1 MSVAVIAESNPVFI
15 FISFGFIQVLF
26 LFVFYPQNL
35 QISSLYT
42 IYIFAVYQKKFFFT
56 NYKLI
61 DNVKIDMSVFDK
73 IKKGER
79 KRN

>member
-42 IYIFAVYQKKFFFT
+42 IYIHIYIVSKKIFFLQIT
-56 NYKLI
+56 VK
-61 DNVKIDMSVFDK
+61 VKIDMSVFDK
-73 IKKGER
+73 IKKVER

>member
-26 LFVFYPQNL
+26 LFVFLSTKHPNIL
-35 QISSLYT
+35 S
-42 IYIFAVYQKKFFFT
+42 IYNIHICSVSKKIFF
-56 NYKLI
+56 YKLHVK
-61 DNVKIDMSVFDK
+61 VKIDMSVFDK

>member
-42 IYIFAVYQKKFFFT
+42 IYIHIYIVSKKIFFLQIT
-56 NYKLI
+56 VK
-61 DNVKIDMSVFDK
+61 VKIDMSVFDT
-73 IKKGER
+73 IKKVER
-79 KRN
+79 KRY